1 MTIYRLFPLISRL
14 DWMTGASVIS
24 KQSYDARIV
33 GKNRIFINS
42 VQNKLSLLKN
52 SYW

>member
-14 DWMTGASVIS
+14 DWMTGASVIL

-33 GKNRIFINS
+33 GKTGY
-42 VQNKLSLLKN
+42 LSIQFKTN
-52 SYW
+52 